1 MAGQT
6 EALASEFALPLRA
19 VTRRYSHSVCQQ
31 ACGDST
37 SANAASGD
45 ADDAGDDVGEAEAA
59 DVLTMD
65 FENLDL
71 SKEELK
77 RKIFDDVRREG

>member
-1 MAGQT
+1 VRI
-6 EALASEFALPLRA
+6 P
-19 VTRRYSHSVCQQ
+19 
-31 ACGDST
+31 
-37 SANAASGD
+37 AN
-45 ADDAGDDVGEAEAA
+45 EAEAA